1 MAVIVFLIA
10 FLALKA
16 PDAGLPIEY
25 TVSLCVQLVLFVVW
39 LVLAYCLGHAL
50 KKNEPLAM
58 RPHLIWTLIL
68 TVTVIFHGVLM
79 ILRNVTELAE
89 FYAALAILLTFMLV
103 AEYRCYKWLE
113 GKKFAFAAKIYC
125 CSLAMRPCF
134 IFLSA
139 VCLLVV
145 CSSSVSGLEGV
156 GEMSSM
162 RHLIY
167 RIKQQIRKQRQLQAS
182 FDQLQKLSPA
192 QDDALEG

>member
-25 TVSLCVQLVLFVVW
+25 TVSLCFQLVLFVVW

-50 KKNEPLAM
+50 KKNEPLTM

-103 AEYRCYKWLE
+103 AEYRCYKWL
-113 GKKFAFAAKIYC
+113 FVYQH
-125 CSLAMRPCF
+125 LHY
-134 IFLSA
+134 FL
-139 VCLLVV
+139 
-145 CSSSVSGLEGV
+145 
-156 GEMSSM
+156 
-162 RHLIY
+162 IN
-167 RIKQQIRKQRQLQAS
+167 
-182 FDQLQKLSPA
+182 
-192 QDDALEG
+192 